1 MCLVPVCAD
10 AGHVKSEEQQSLAED
25 VGVESAATTGANKQ
39 TSEDD
44 TKIPYPVCQPVP
56 HDRSWNQLWLCSFVF
71 QTVLGN
77 WVQLLWK
84 LN

>member
-1 MCLVPVCAD
+1 VNLGLGAQVSD

-44 TKIPYPVCQPVP
+44 TKIPYPVCQPVS
-56 HDRSWNQLWLCSFVF
+56 HDRS
-71 QTVLGN
+71 
-77 WVQLLWK
+77 
-84 LN
+84 

>member
-1 MCLVPVCAD
+1 VCLVPVCSD

-56 HDRSWNQLWLCSFVF
+56 HDRS
-71 QTVLGN
+71 
-77 WVQLLWK
+77 
-84 LN
+84 

>member
-10 AGHVKSEEQQSLAED
+10 AGHVKSEEQQQSLAED

-44 TKIPYPVCQPVP
+44 TKIPYPVCQPVS
-56 HDRSWNQLWLCSFVF
+56 HDRS
-71 QTVLGN
+71 
-77 WVQLLWK
+77 
-84 LN
+84 